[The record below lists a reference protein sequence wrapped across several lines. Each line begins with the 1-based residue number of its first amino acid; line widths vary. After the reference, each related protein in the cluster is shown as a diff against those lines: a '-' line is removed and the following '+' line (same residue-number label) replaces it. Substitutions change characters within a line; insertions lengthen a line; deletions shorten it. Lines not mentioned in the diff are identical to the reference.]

1 MVIPSTIECGADAGV
16 FPSTLIGY
24 GAGCGPNVQ
33 PCIRL
38 ACRVLSSL
46 YKPLQ
51 YYIAIDSASFTFPL
65 PFLLVLLFW
74 ARLSRF
80 ESAIRVRPLFSSPLD
95 QGQRQSCRSAWVRLQ
110 RSRPS
115 FATSGARDHHG
126 TSHRLFCALNDLHE
140 QAKAVSSTQSEKWTS
155 DITAGR
161 IKAYAKL
168 NNAVPRHA
176 NASGKGF

>member
-33 PCIRL
+33 PYIRL

-95 QGQRQSCRSAWVRLQ
+95 QGQGSLADLRGSGCNGLGRALQLLGQETTMVLHTGYFAHSMTSMNKQKRFPVHRAKSGRRISRQEEL
-110 RSRPS
+110 
-115 FATSGARDHHG
+115 
-126 TSHRLFCALNDLHE
+126 
-140 QAKAVSSTQSEKWTS
+140 
-155 DITAGR
+155 
-161 IKAYAKL
+161 KL
-168 NNAVPRHA
+168 ML
-176 NASGKGF
+176 S